1 MQNTTVIIH
10 TLNEE
15 RNIVRVLQNT
25 SLSKSNEL
33 WVE

>member
-10 TLNEE
+10 THNGE